1 VVKKQ
6 IYDNALLASL
16 LSSAGKLFLKV
27 WGWKLVPG
35 CPDLKKVVVI
45 AAPHTS
51 NWDFLFFL
59 AVTSINKLP
68 LNFMAKHTLF
78 KGFFGWIFYYMGGVP
93 VHRSK
98 EGAVDIVEQMVKAFS
113 ERDIMQLCIT
123 PEGTRS
129 KVKKW
134 KTGFYRIAL
143 AAEVPIVLGFVD
155 AKTKTTGFGPVFHP
169 TGDLDADL
177 AEIKKFYTEKVGV
190 NPDNY

>member
-1 VVKKQ
+1 MQKKQ
-6 IYDNALLASL
+6 IYDNALFATMMSG
-16 LSSAGKLFLKV
+16 AAKLFLKM
-27 WGWKLVPG
+27 WGWKLAPG
-35 CPDLKKVVVI
+35 CTNLKKVVVI

-59 AVTSINKLP
+59 AVTSINRLP

-78 KGFFGWIFYYMGGVP
+78 KGFFGRIFYYLGGVP

-98 EGAVDIVEQMVKAFS
+98 EGAADMVDQMVLAFA

-143 AAEVPIVLGFVD
+143 AAGVPIVLGFVD

-169 TGDLDADL
+169 TGDMDADI
-177 AEIKKFYTEKVGV
+177 AEIKKFYAEKVGV
-190 NPDNY
+190 NANND